1 MKKVRQQQIE
11 QFYKI
16 GQCELEN
23 YNENKIKGDDIE
35 AGHQTIKTMNII
47 CNYCHALKWKNEPNS
62 FCCMNGQVKIA
73 LLASAPNML
82 YNLLTTN
89 DPNTNR
95 LFVEQIRA
103 YNSVFAFTSLEV
115 NLDETLANAKEGVY
129 IFRIQGALYYK
140 ISFLI
145 SREIEG
151 RRDLNFVQIYFYD
164 LSLNNQVTR
173 QMNLMPTL
181 NENMIQAIQNELY
194 EINPFVNVFYQTGFE
209 ADNYPDLT
217 LTIHSTHR
225 KDMRQYNQ
233 PTVPEIAAIILEN
246 YENTVIQKRDILLK
260 THTGK
265 LQKISELHGAYD
277 PLQYPL
283 LFPYGEY
290 GWHDNILRAN
300 EIITTSDNKQSD
312 DEFKEFK
319 MKNLI
324 LIKF

>member
-1 MKKVRQQQIE
+1 
-11 QFYKI
+11 
-16 GQCELEN
+16 
-23 YNENKIKGDDIE
+23 
-35 AGHQTIKTMNII
+35 
-47 CNYCHALKWKNEPNS
+47 
-62 FCCMNGQVKIA
+62 
-73 LLASAPNML
+73 
-82 YNLLTTN
+82 
-89 DPNTNR
+89 
-95 LFVEQIRA
+95 
-103 YNSVFAFTSLEV
+103 
-115 NLDETLANAKEGVY
+115 
-129 IFRIQGALYYK
+129 
-140 ISFLI
+140 
-145 SREIEG
+145 
-151 RRDLNFVQIYFYD
+151 
-164 LSLNNQVTR
+164 
-173 QMNLMPTL
+173 MNLMPTL

-217 LTIHSTHR
+217 LTIHSTHG

-300 EIITTSDNKQSD
+300 EIITISDNEQSD
-312 DEFKEFK
+312 DEFEEFDNEEFDPNQISIYQATSIAESTGATEAFENLLVRSASSMSTGSNIKRKKTEIEVSKEIVAVKKRKTEVEYNKEIFEID
-319 MKNLI
+319 NESENEIISEDEDLDQI
-324 LIKF
+324 QVH